1 VKPSEVTGKATGD
14 AAEARRIA
22 RRASETRRLGERLG
36 RVARAGDVI
45 ALLGTLG
52 AGKTCFT
59 QGLALGL
66 GVPPDERVA
75 SPTFTIVSEHAGR
88 VPLYH
93 IDLYRLGDEGEL
105 AEIGL
110 EGYLGGDGVA
120 AVEWMDRF
128 PRLAPAD
135 HLEVRLAL
143 DADARSSTRRVLTA
157 RATGPRSSSLLA
169 AWLPAPRAPARR
181 S

>member
-1 VKPSEVTGKATGD
+1 M
-14 AAEARRIA
+14 
-22 RRASETRRLGERLG
+22 
-36 RVARAGDVI
+36 VALV
-45 ALLGTLG
+45 GTLG

-93 IDLYRLGDEGEL
+93 MDLYRLGDEGEL
-105 AEIGL
+105 GELGL
-110 EGYLGGDGVA
+110 ESYLHGAGVC

-128 PRLAPAD
+128 PHLAPDD
-135 HLEVRLAL
+135 HLRVTLTVDGEAGSR
-143 DADARSSTRRVLTA
+143 RRVVSA
-157 RATGPRSSSLLA
+157 RATGPRAA
-169 AWLPAPRAPARR
+169 AWVASAWRPARR
-181 S
+181 SPAR

>member
-1 VKPSEVTGKATGD
+1 MKRVS
-14 AAEARRIA
+14 
-22 RRASETRRLGERLG
+22 RRAADTRRLGERLG
-36 RVARAGDVI
+36 RAAQAGDVI
-45 ALLGTLG
+45 ALVGTLG

-66 GVPPDERVA
+66 GVPSNERVA

-93 IDLYRLGDEGEL
+93 VDLYRLGDESEL

-110 EGYLGGDGVA
+110 EGYLQGDGVA

-128 PRLAPAD
+128 PALAPAD
-135 HLEVRLAL
+135 HLTVEIAI
-143 DADARSSTRRVLTA
+143 AGPTRRVLTA
-157 RATGPRSSSLLA
+157 RSTGPRSEALLA
-169 AWLPAPRAPARR
+169 AWRPARR
-181 S
+181 SPAR